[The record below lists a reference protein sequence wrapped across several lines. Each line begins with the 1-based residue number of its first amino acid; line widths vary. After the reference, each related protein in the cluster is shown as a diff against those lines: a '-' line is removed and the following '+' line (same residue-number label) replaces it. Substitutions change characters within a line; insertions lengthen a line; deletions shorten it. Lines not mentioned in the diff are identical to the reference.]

1 MHSMSWQLSAQCD
14 LCLGDNEG
22 PGGCSWHGV
31 PTCRQPDCAHF
42 IPLDQDPLQCTRT
55 RKLNTNTRLDKR
67 KLKPWL
73 KV

>member
-1 MHSMSWQLSAQCD
+1 MTWQLSARCD

-31 PTCRQPDCAHF
+31 SACRHPDCAHF
-42 IPLDQDPLQCTRT
+42 IPLGQDPLRCAHT
-55 RKLNTNTRLDKR
+55 RKPNTRLDEE